1 MTKSVFLKS
10 KVKWCEDCKSS
21 MEIDNFSMLTD
32 ETPEEFEE
40 FDDEEI
46 EGYMPIRKV
55 KLDHLW
61 NFN

>member
-10 KVKWCEDCKSS
+10 KVKWCEDCKLR
-21 MEIDNFSMLTD
+21 MEIDNFSMLTG
-32 ETPEEFEE
+32 ETPEE

-55 KLDHLW
+55 KLHDLW
-61 NFN
+61 NFH

>member
-1 MTKSVFLKS
+1 
-10 KVKWCEDCKSS
+10 

-32 ETPEEFEE
+32 ETPEE

-61 NFN
+61 NFH

>member
-46 EGYMPIRKV
+46 EGYMPVRKV

-61 NFN
+61 NFH

>member
-1 MTKSVFLKS
+1 
-10 KVKWCEDCKSS
+10 

-32 ETPEEFEE
+32 EMSEE

-55 KLDHLW
+55 RLDHLL
-61 NFN
+61 NFH

>member
-1 MTKSVFLKS
+1 
-10 KVKWCEDCKSS
+10 
-21 MEIDNFSMLTD
+21 MEVDNLSMLTD

-55 KLDHLW
+55 KLNHLW
-61 NFN
+61 NVR

>member
-1 MTKSVFLKS
+1 MNLTKSVFLKS

-55 KLDHLW
+55 KLDHP
-61 NFN
+61 